1 MRAPADLPQPLLPAE
16 VGARRSREHR
26 APVVGPPGTDP
37 PPLRPRGVDALDSIA
52 FATASTAIAIA
63 TTALPVEIT
72 PAPLWASGCLAAL
85 AAIPIPPPRQRWLW
99 IPVGIA
105 GTAAAAAT
113 AAAMVR
119 LWAALS

>member
-1 MRAPADLPQPLLPAE
+1 MRAPADLPQPLLPAK

-26 APVVGPPGTDP
+26 APVVGPL
-37 PPLRPRGVDALDSIA
+37 PLRPRGVDALDSIA
-52 FATASTAIAIA
+52 FATASTAIAMA
-63 TTALPVEIT
+63 TTALPVEIN

-105 GTAAAAAT
+105 GIATAAAT
-113 AAAMVR
+113 AMVR